1 MQEYHRAWVNM
12 MEPHGMIL
20 PGEIQA
26 PLHNMVFG
34 MEVVTDIYIPDQIT
48 GVVLTL
54 ELVVIHVCI

>member
-1 MQEYHRAWVNM
+1 